1 MNRAF
6 AIGLTSAFISRLRE
20 QSLDPALLAVIKER
34 LAAHSA
40 ELQGQ
45 LPELLLRSNSP
56 EEAIHSWL
64 SDKDLSHWIP
74 QAHGGS
80 AMQGWQFETASWN
93 RSRGA
98 EPMSAVDIGRAH
110 IDGGMDAFAAPGVV
124 ADIAGHCLE
133 AAVFAA
139 LIAMAWELLRNPES
153 WRQARPVERQQRLLY
168 ALKSAGVAAISGA
181 SLSIAVSTALALV
194 PGAQIW
200 LVAGAICSAAR
211 ALPGDSE
218 GAFDLRTFSNQR
230 IAQTN

>member
-6 AIGLTSAFISRLRE
+6 AIGLTSAFISRLHER
-20 QSLDPALLAVIKER
+20 SLDPSLQAMIKER

-56 EEAIHSWL
+56 EEAIRSWL

-98 EPMSAVDIGRAH
+98 EPMGAVDIGRAH
-110 IDGGMDAFAAPGVV
+110 IDGGIDAFSAPGVA
-124 ADIAGHCLE
+124 ADIAGHCFE

-139 LIAMAWELLRNPES
+139 LIAMAWELLRNQQS
-153 WRQARPVERQQRLLY
+153 WRQARPVERKEMLTR
-168 ALKSAGVAAISGA
+168 ALKNAGMAAISGA
-181 SLSIAVSTALALV
+181 SLSIAVSVALALV
-194 PGAQIW
+194 PGGQIW
-200 LVAGAICSAAR
+200 LTAGAICSTVK
-211 ALPGDSE
+211 ALPGTGDR
-218 GAFDLRTFSNQR
+218 AFDLMTFPK
-230 IAQTN
+230 I